1 MREPDITGYYEDRT
15 GYIQDR
21 TGYYEDKTGYI
32 QETTRIEPDITGY
45 YEDRTGYIQETTMDR
60 TAFSKIE
67 QNMIYQQK
75 KQHNKILRFIKHYIK
90 SQQPKCKLLRGL
102 CETL

>member
-1 MREPDITGYYEDRT
+1 
-15 GYIQDR
+15 
-21 TGYYEDKTGYI
+21 
-32 QETTRIEPDITGY
+32 
-45 YEDRTGYIQETTMDR
+45 MDR